1 MRRNSIRKE
10 SMSCKKERGEVNL
23 RLVMV
28 MQSFSHKHRSMV
40 AQRWFG
46 GETLKLARASC
57 FITKTAERFMALA
70 FSETD

>member
-1 MRRNSIRKE
+1 
-10 SMSCKKERGEVNL
+10 MSCNKERGEVKL

-28 MQSFSHKHRSMV
+28 MRAIFLHKHRSMV
-40 AQRWFG
+40 AHRWFG

-57 FITKTAERFMALA
+57 FIIKTAERFMALA